1 MINESTKAGMSA
13 RAVGGVRGRIH
24 GWAKTLHGAIDSL
37 EQKVGSGTQAGKSAQ
52 SAYAGQ
58 ARQYGDTLRGRISAR
73 PLQSAGIALATG
85 IVAHKLFGSRSTPTV
100 RVVEVPVPTYSHWDA
115 SQPQRRARSWMHATR
130 AEMRAAA
137 DQGRASLNAA
147 SSSLTRTVIPLSLQM
162 RLATQRLLD
171 KSHEYGSIA
180 RVRVQEHPL
189 MGVGVML
196 GVGALVA
203 TSVLQGRRMTT
214 SDTPYVTA
222 DNERS
227 GTSWQRE
234 QRDSMDMQTRATEL
248 ISSRPVTSA
257 VVVLG
262 LGALVGAMLKR

>member
-1 MINESTKAGMSA
+1 M
-13 RAVGGVRGRIH
+13 GRP
-24 GWAKTLHGAIDSL
+24 GRSPTLHGAIDSL

-58 ARQYGDTLRGRISAR
+58 ARQYGETLRGRVNAR
-73 PLQSAGIALATG
+73 PLQSAGIALAAG
-85 IVAHKLFGSRSTPTV
+85 IVAHKLFGRKSTPTV
-100 RVVEVPVPTYSHWDA
+100 RFVEVPVPTYSHWDA

-147 SSSLTRTVIPLSLQM
+147 SSSLTRTAVPLSLQM

-203 TSVLQGRRMTT
+203 TSVLQGRRMT

-222 DNERS
+222 DERGS
-227 GTSWQRE
+227 GTSWQRG